1 VHIMTAQA
9 LLHAGRGSSYAQSAA
24 NGEQK
29 IRVPVRT
36 PISNSATS
44 RDGQNW
50 YAAQVLPQKEG
61 YAAMH
66 LERQGFRTFFP
77 RFYRTR
83 THARKSETVLRS
95 LFPGY
100 IFVAFDVERDRWL
113 SVNSTRGVIRLV
125 GPRSNSPQPVP
136 DQAMQMLRGR
146 CRADVVTKLPDDMK
160 VGDGI
165 QINAGPLAGQIAV
178 IESMTDDHR
187 IRVLMN
193 ILGADQA
200 FFVDAGQLSP
210 VAA

>member
-1 VHIMTAQA
+1 MTVH
-9 LLHAGRGSSYAQSAA
+9 L
-24 NGEQK
+24 
-29 IRVPVRT
+29 
-36 PISNSATS
+36 ATS
-44 RDGQNW
+44 AGLDSARPYLGVDSDRLVRSLTTARAPATAASLCSRNW

-66 LERQGFRTFFP
+66 LERQGFKTFFP
-77 RFYRTR
+77 RFYRAR

-100 IFVAFDVERDRWL
+100 IFVSFDVERDRWL

-125 GPRSNSPQPVP
+125 GPRNNSPQPVP
-136 DQAMQMLRGR
+136 DQAMTLLRSR

-160 VGDGI
+160 VGDDI

-178 IESMTDDHR
+178 IESMNDDSR

-200 FFVDAGQLSP
+200 FFIDAGQLSP
-210 VAA
+210 VTK